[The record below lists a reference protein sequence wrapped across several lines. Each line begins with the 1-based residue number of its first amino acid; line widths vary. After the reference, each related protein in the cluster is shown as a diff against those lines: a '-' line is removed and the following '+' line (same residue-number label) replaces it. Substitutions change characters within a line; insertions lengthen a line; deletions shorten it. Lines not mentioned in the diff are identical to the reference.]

1 MEKIC
6 SLFKELDIEKIDY
19 IGIRVVKLIKPKYS
33 IVIGY
38 NFNEIN
44 ILETETTDEI
54 KIIRLLTEIK
64 EQFKKYDNFISI
76 DKYSPLIN
84 IYRAKNIELRKC
96 KFVDKNYLIITMQ
109 NGEVYL
115 TKRESISKIAP
126 NKWQI
131 ANFKYWSRRNDRLY
145 EK

>member
-1 MEKIC
+1 MEKVC
-6 SLFKELDIEKIDY
+6 SLIKELDIEKIDY
-19 IGIRVVKLIKPKYS
+19 IGVRTSKLIKPQYS

-44 ILETETTDEI
+44 IGETETEDEV
-54 KIIRLLTEIK
+54 KIIKLLTEIK
-64 EQFKKYDNFISI
+64 EQFKGHDNFISI

-84 IYRAKNIELRKC
+84 LYRAKNVELKNCR
-96 KFVDKNYLIITMQ
+96 FTNSNYLVITLC
-109 NGEVYL
+109 NGDVCL
-115 TKRESISKIAP
+115 TKPEPTMHVKP

-131 ANFKYWSRRNDRLY
+131 CSYKYWSRRNDRLY